1 MYSLRS
7 NAAVKKPHPTSA
19 SGLPGSSSSISMRAP
34 GCAIGTNSDPAGTS
48 RASSFQSPASVT
60 GVRPSNVFG
69 ASVTCV
75 ARNVWTA
82 RRGSAAAIGR
92 LSMPCSASFSATR
105 AA

>member
-19 SGLPGSSSSISMRAP
+19 SGLPGSSSSISMRAR

-69 ASVTCV
+69 ASVTFV

-82 RRGSAAAIGR
+82 RRGSGAAIGR